1 LQRHR
6 CNRCIVASLHATM
19 QRPIVAR
26 HDATIRGTDS
36 DNLAGSKTQPA
47 RPRTGVFDKAGQTP

>member
-1 LQRHR
+1 
-6 CNRCIVASLHATM
+6 LHATM

-36 DNLAGSKTQPA
+36 DNLAWQQTQPA
-47 RPRTGVFDKAGQTP
+47 RPRTGVFDKAPLTP